1 MTPLEQRPALRR
13 AVYDGMWMVGLL
25 LTAAQAWVAGLDVP
39 QPGWL
44 TVALATYPAVGM
56 YVGYQA
62 KANTEKPAPHVGPVP
77 RDELEYG
84 GNGDED
90 YRP

>member
-13 AVYDGMWMVGLL
+13 AVYDGLWMVGLL

-44 TVALATYPAVGM
+44 TVALATYPTVGM

-62 KANTEKPAPHVGPVP
+62 KANTEKPQAIMRHDRFDVF
-77 RDELEYG
+77 DDD
-84 GNGDED
+84 NGAED
-90 YRP
+90 YLP